1 MQSWIKLWTKIIW
14 DADIRDVTPAAR
26 WIYVVL
32 LCLASKNDG
41 IIQHPDN
48 TFAYLRDISCCD
60 LRTLRKS
67 LGILREK
74 CKIIVADNGNIEIP
88 NWHKYQSTTAE
99 RAGRKGRQKAG
110 TEVEQIRTEEKK
122 NIYRVIFDAWIAH
135 PNIRPKHVKL
145 TTGMEKAI
153 NARLSD
159 GYTVEQICQS
169 INNYGDS
176 TKDFWAKRR
185 SEGLWT
191 LDLFLSRGEGAKG
204 LGRFLEGPINEKTA
218 YTGSVG
224 GGRSFIKR

>member
-1 MQSWIKLWTKIIW
+1 MWTKIIW
-14 DADIRDVTPAAR
+14 DADIRELTAPAR
-26 WIYVVL
+26 WVFVTL
-32 LCLASKNDG
+32 LALAAEGAGMIKGASASCK
-41 IIQHPDN
+41 
-48 TFAYLRDISCCD
+48 YLANAAEVDQ
-60 LRTLRKS
+60 RTLSKS
-67 LGILREK
+67 LTILRQK
-74 CKIIVADNGNIEIP
+74 CLIDVAENGSITIP
-88 NWHKYQSTTAE
+88 NWHKYQSTTEE
-99 RAGRKGRQKAG
+99 REARKKRGNPAL
-110 TEVEQIRTEEKK
+110 EQNRREENRTDKK
-122 NIYRVIFDAWIAH
+122 YRVIFDAWIAH

-218 YTGSVG
+218 YTGQVG